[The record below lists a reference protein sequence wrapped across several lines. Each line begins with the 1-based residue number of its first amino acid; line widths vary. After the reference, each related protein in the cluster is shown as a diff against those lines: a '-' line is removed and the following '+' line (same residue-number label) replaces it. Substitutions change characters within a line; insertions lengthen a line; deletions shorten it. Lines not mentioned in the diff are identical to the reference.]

1 MEFLSR
7 LTAIIRK
14 EALQLGRDRLTFAM
28 MFVMPIMQLLMFG
41 YAINND
47 PKALPTAVISADDSR
62 LTRGIVAALATSGYF
77 ALTHAASSEA
87 EANALLQ
94 RGEVQFVITLPS
106 DFTRR
111 LVRGETAQI
120 AIEAD
125 ATDPTTTAGAL
136 GAVTEAIN
144 EALARDLT
152 GPLSTHNA
160 RPGPVDIVIHRRYN
174 PENITRINIVPG
186 LLGVI
191 LTVTT
196 VIMTALAVTRERER
210 GTMENLLAMPI
221 RPLEIMIGKIS
232 PYILVGAVQVVVV
245 LVTAKLLFNVPIL
258 GSLWLLALAT
268 LLFITGNLAIGFTF
282 STIAQNQLQAMQM
295 SFFYMMPSI
304 LLSGFAFPFLGMPAW
319 AQFIGNLLP
328 TTHFLRVVRGL
339 MLKGAGFSDI
349 ATELVSLAALLLAVS
364 AIALSRYK
372 ATLD

>member
-1 MEFLSR
+1 MGFLSR
-7 LTAIIRK
+7 LSAIIRK

-28 MFVMPIMQLLMFG
+28 MFIMPIMQLLMFG

>member
-28 MFVMPIMQLLMFG
+28 MFIMPIMQLLMFG

-339 MLKGAGFSDI
+339 MLNGAGFSDI